1 MIPLTLS
8 GNSNGDAAPWLA
20 RLEAARSAGRGID
33 LRTMA
38 IVDLA
43 AAGIVDPLPIVEA
56 TIRRAVSA
64 AATLLRVEALV
75 PRRT

>member
-1 MIPLTLS
+1 
-8 GNSNGDAAPWLA
+8 
-20 RLEAARSAGRGID
+20 
-33 LRTMA
+33 MA

-43 AAGIVDPLPIVEA
+43 AAGIVDPLPIVEG